1 MRARH
6 LPILV
11 TALGALGVVA
21 ALASGDQERFWANW
35 VVWVLWLA
43 TIGLGALFL
52 VALEHLVKARWS
64 VPVRRVAER
73 VASLLLL
80 VAPLAIIALA
90 SLPTLFHEWVGPEAA
105 RHPAVAGKAAWLN
118 VPFFVV
124 RLVLCLAVWAWSYRV
139 LAIGSRRQDSTHDP
153 QFNVRA
159 RRFAPLFM
167 VLFAI
172 TVTVLALDWIS
183 SLQPEWYSDVFGVYV
198 FAGAFMA
205 GLSAIVLGMLS
216 LKARGRLSG
225 VRSDHVYNVGGLLFG
240 FTVFYAYIA
249 FAQYML
255 MWYADLPEEV
265 FWYKQRING
274 GWLVLTLLLAL
285 CHFLIPFFALITR
298 DAKGDLTRLRWVATL
313 VLAAHYLDLYWLV
326 FPALGRGVLFSWP
339 EVAFAMFF
347 AGGGVLWLRH
357 AETRGQ
363 DMPVGDPF
371 LAEAL
376 EFRL

>member
-1 MRARH
+1 MSARR
-6 LPILV
+6 LLQLV
-11 TALGALGVVA
+11 ALIGALGVA
-21 ALASGDQERFWANW
+21 ATFATGDQQRFWANW

-52 VALEHLVKARWS
+52 VALEYLVKARWS

-90 SLPTLFHEWVGPEAA
+90 SLPTLFHAWVGPEAA
-105 RHPAVAGKAAWLN
+105 HRPAIAAKAAWLN

-124 RLVLCLAVWAWSYRV
+124 RLLLCLAAWLWSYRV
-139 LAIGSRRQDSTHDP
+139 FAVGSRAQDSTHDP
-153 QFNVRA
+153 RFNVRA
-159 RRFAPLFM
+159 RGFAPVFM
-167 VLFAI
+167 FLFAV
-172 TVTVLALDWIS
+172 TVTVLAFDWIS
-183 SLQPEWYSDVFGVYV
+183 SLQPEWYSDVLGVYI

-205 GLSAIVLGMLS
+205 GLAAIALAALS
-216 LKARGRLSG
+216 LKARGRLPD
-225 VRSDHVYNVGGLLFG
+225 VRSDHLYNLGGLMFA

-265 FWYKQRING
+265 FWYKQRIAG
-274 GWLVLTLLLAL
+274 GWLAVALLLAL

-298 DAKGDLTRLRWVATL
+298 DAKGDPRRLRWVAVL
-313 VLAAHYLDLYWLV
+313 VLAAHYLDLYWLI

-339 EVAFAMFF
+339 EISFAMLF
-347 AGGGVLWLRH
+347 AGSGLLWLAR
-357 AETRGQ
+357 AETRGE